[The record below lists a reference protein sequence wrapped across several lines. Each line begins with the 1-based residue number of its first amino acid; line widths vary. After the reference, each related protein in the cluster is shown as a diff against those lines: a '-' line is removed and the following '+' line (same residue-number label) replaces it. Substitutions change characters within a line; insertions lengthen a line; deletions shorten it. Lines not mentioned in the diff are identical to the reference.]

1 MTAIEKDSLEE
12 AKLDF
17 QDAVRSL
24 NYMVN
29 NVGMDSAIN
38 RTWVRDSIEK
48 VNEKFALY
56 IKELVD
62 YKISSKLKQRQ

>member
-1 MTAIEKDSLEE
+1 MEE

-17 QDAVRSL
+17 QDAVRGL

-29 NVGMDSAIN
+29 HVGMDCSIT
-38 RTWVRDSIEK
+38 RTWVHNSIEK

-56 IKELVD
+56 IKEL
-62 YKISSKLKQRQ
+62 IESKLKT